1 MRWAE
6 GHTFAVKKY
15 FWDVIKSPMLTFWEK
30 LEFLYFAPYYLQSF
44 FFLAGTVFWMIGL
57 ILHQPPRFW
66 TATLGW
72 CLIISNFLSLP
83 MMSLAGL
90 FLESKALEDFAG
102 IFSFIVLSHVLTP
115 FQTFAALKGLLE
127 KEEGMWI
134 RTPKTGTITDK
145 VIRIRF
151 RSLFSWITL
160 ERSQRRSHE
169 RREERDSNPSTMA
182 LLLLIIMSSLII
194 LFTVS
199 AMNEPVET
207 YEATTALT
215 FEYEPSVVVN
225 GIETYCIL
233 THPTDTDLGSTP
245 RIDSYSTNQPTICS
259 RRGEAG

>member
-15 FWDVIKSPMLTFWEK
+15 FWDVIKSPMLTIWEK

-44 FFLAGTVFWMIGL
+44 FFLAGTVFWMIGV

-72 CLIISNFLSLP
+72 CLIISNFFSLP

-127 KEEGMWI
+127 KKEGMWI

-145 VIRIRF
+145 AIRIRF
-151 RSLFSWITL
+151 RSLFSWMKL
-160 ERSQRRSHE
+160 ERSQRRSPE
-169 RREERDSNPSTMA
+169 RREGWDSNSSTMA
-182 LLLLIIMSSLII
+182 LLLFINVSSLII
-194 LFTVS
+194 LVTAS
-199 AMNEPVET
+199 AMTEPVEA
-207 YEATTALT
+207 YEVTTVPT
-215 FEYEPSVVVN
+215 FEYEPGVVLN
-225 GIETYCIL
+225 GIETDCIL
-233 THPTDTDLGSTP
+233 THPNDTDLGSTP
-245 RIDSYSTNQPTICS
+245 RIDRYTTNQPTICS
-259 RRGEAG
+259 RRGEDG